1 MKRIPYGV
9 SDFKQLR
16 REGLYYVDMMTDLQ
30 RYPMVAHS
38 YILELKYLKK
48 EASASEAA
56 EQWRQAVDQIRRYAK
71 SEAVNR
77 MTAHTH
83 LHLLVLQIQG
93 FDMTR
98 CEEVAAGE

>member
-9 SDFKQLR
+9 SDFKQIR
-16 REGLYYVDMMTDLQ
+16 REGLYYVDMMPDLQ

-48 EASASEAA
+48 DDSASEAA
-56 EQWRQAVDQIRRYAK
+56 EQWHLAVDQIRRYAK

-83 LHLLVLQIQG
+83 LHLLFILSCIIYKH
-93 FDMTR
+93 
-98 CEEVAAGE
+98 

>member
-9 SDFKQLR
+9 SDFKQIR

-48 EASASEAA
+48 DASASEAA

-77 MTAHTH
+77 MTAHTQ

>member
-1 MKRIPYGV
+1 MMSVPQSFEWSAIPYAQLNALPLEE
-9 SDFKQLR
+9 KQ
-16 REGLYYVDMMTDLQ
+16 
-30 RYPMVAHS
+30 
-38 YILELKYLKK
+38 KYLKK

-77 MTAHTH
+77 MTAHTQ

-93 FDMTR
+93 FDLTR
-98 CEEVAAGE
+98 CEEVAVEE